1 VSAVSSVEFNL
12 VYGPPLV
19 VLRYTL
25 YPDALDELAAHER
38 VTECWIVPPVPE
50 RATVVGVVEALV
62 VICRLPVTA
71 PLVCGENL
79 TVTGTDWPDAS
90 VNGKVSAEAAKPV
103 PLTATLLMLT
113 LTVDGLLM
121 VTVWLAVDPITT
133 VPNARD
139 VGVTVIE
146 PVGVG
151 VGLGVGVG
159 VGVGLG
165 EGVGD
170 GVGVGV
176 GLGVGLAEAPVY
188 S

>member
-1 VSAVSSVEFNL
+1 M
-12 VYGPPLV
+12 
-19 VLRYTL
+19 
-25 YPDALDELAAHER
+25 
-38 VTECWIVPPVPE
+38 VPPVPE
-50 RATVVGVVEALV
+50 TATVVGVVEALD
-62 VICRLPVTA
+62 VICRLPVTD
-71 PLVCGENL
+71 PLVWGANV
-79 TVTGTDWPDAS
+79 TVTAADWPDAS
-90 VNGKVSAEAAKPV
+90 VNGKVSAEAVNPV

-121 VTVWLAVDPITT
+121 VTVCLALDPIIT

-151 VGLGVGVG
+151 VG

-165 EGVGD
+165 EGAGVGV